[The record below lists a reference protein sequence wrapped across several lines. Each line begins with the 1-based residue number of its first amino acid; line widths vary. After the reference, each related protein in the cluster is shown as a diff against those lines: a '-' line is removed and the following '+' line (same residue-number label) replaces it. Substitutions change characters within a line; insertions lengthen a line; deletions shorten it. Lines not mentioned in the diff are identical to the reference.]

1 VVEPEAPNASYVI
14 SILPASVP
22 VVGSPTCTA
31 FGTISPALKFND
43 DVEGAPV
50 EESARGWF
58 DDGDVQQRTGG
69 PGRHRATGH
78 LQLLR
83 NRRHER
89 TWQPDAAGVACVED
103 AHRVNGDD

>member
-50 EESARGWF
+50 AS
-58 DDGDVQQRTGG
+58 
-69 PGRHRATGH
+69 PGRTE
-78 LQLLR
+78 R
-83 NRRHER
+83 NPPAVGS
-89 TWQPDAAGVACVED
+89 TTVTFNNAPVAPDGTEPPVTCSF
-103 AHRVNGDD
+103 